1 MLNPKPYRT
10 HQMERRRPAVRNACI
25 CPRVLAHGLW
35 RDKQPKQRRACVY
48 NHTQRLARGTHEDL
62 RQELVAVRVGNAYLF
77 VCVCVCVC
85 LRTCV
90 CMYVRMY
97 GCMDGWMNE

>member
-1 MLNPKPYRT
+1 
-10 HQMERRRPAVRNACI
+10 MERRRPAVRNACI

-62 RQELVAVRVGNAYLF
+62 RQELVAVRVGNAYLC

-85 LRTCV
+85 ARVYACTYV
-90 CMYVRMY
+90 CTVVW
-97 GCMDGWMNE
+97 MDG